1 MVSNSGLIR
10 GIEHPPQEH
19 IYSKQEKEKEKGNFE
34 QRKNMFKN
42 SRIALDILLSEA
54 HPVNRSV
61 KQLIKIGK
69 KGFEL
74 DEEKFNLIG
83 ENDDCDGALIAA
95 VYEIMREEEADKAG
109 KNNWKKYH

>member
-1 MVSNSGLIR
+1 MTNSSLMGR
-10 GIEHPPQEH
+10 IEHPPQEH

-42 SRIALDILLSEA
+42 SRIALDILFSEA

-69 KGFEL
+69 KGFKI

-83 ENDDCDGALIAA
+83 ENDDCDGALVAA
-95 VYEIMREEEADKAG
+95 VYEMMAEEEAHKTG
-109 KNNWKKYH
+109 RSKHKKYH